1 MSSTIT
7 INGETGY
14 LFRALAPESFCFV
27 PEQYV
32 KVQPDDGAASNA
44 PSRMRMAIDEI
55 KYFLSGWSVRNM
67 RATYSEPGGSHLFP
81 DVNYPVGN
89 FESPEVEEF
98 LRRVTNR
105 TRHPFASLG

>member
-1 MSSTIT
+1 MHSTIT

-14 LFRALAPESFCFV
+14 LFRGLAPESFCFV

-32 KVQPDDGAASNA
+32 RVQPGESE
-44 PSRMRMAIDEI
+44 PTVGRVRMVIDEI

-67 RATYSEPGGSHLFP
+67 RAAYSEPGGSHLFP
-81 DVNYPVGN
+81 DVNHPVGDL
-89 FESPEVEEF
+89 ETPEVEEF

>member
-1 MSSTIT
+1 MSATIT

-14 LFRALAPESFCFV
+14 LFRGLAPESFCFV

-32 KVQPDDGAASNA
+32 NVQSGETGSA
-44 PSRMRMAIDEI
+44 PAGRMRVAIDEI

-67 RATYSEPGGSHLFP
+67 RAAYSEPGGAHLFP
-81 DVNYPVGN
+81 DVNYPVGD
-89 FESPEVEEF
+89 FETPEVEEF

>member
-1 MSSTIT
+1 MNSTIT

-14 LFRALAPESFCFV
+14 LFRGLAPESFCFV

-32 KVQPDDGAASNA
+32 KVQPGESGATAGRV
-44 PSRMRMAIDEI
+44 RMGIDEI

-67 RATYSEPGGSHLFP
+67 RAAYSEPGGSHLFP

-89 FESPEVEEF
+89 FEAPEVEEF
-98 LRRVTNR
+98 LRRVANR

>member
-14 LFRALAPESFCFV
+14 LFRGLAPESFCFV

-32 KVQPDDGAASNA
+32 KVQPDDPGSAGHAG
-44 PSRMRMAIDEI
+44 RLQMAIDEI
-55 KYFLSGWSVRNM
+55 SYFLSGWSVRNM
-67 RATYSEPGGSHLFP
+67 RAAYSEPGGAHLFP
-81 DVNYPVGN
+81 DVNYPIGN
-89 FESPEVEEF
+89 FEAPEVEEF
-98 LRRVTNR
+98 VRRVTNR